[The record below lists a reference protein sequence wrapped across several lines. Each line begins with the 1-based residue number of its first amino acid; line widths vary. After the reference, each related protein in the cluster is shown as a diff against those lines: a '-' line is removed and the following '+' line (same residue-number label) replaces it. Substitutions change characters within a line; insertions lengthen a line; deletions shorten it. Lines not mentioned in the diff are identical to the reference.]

1 MYANFFGSW
10 TEATSLIDAREEPTN
25 ETTES
30 DPSPDTRE
38 ESNSSPVL
46 NGDKDSILTW
56 EDIPGNSRLPSPIAV
71 QVKEKKRTRSNRV
84 EGRYLVADL
93 NGKEFELK
101 VWQKHGLDIEW
112 DVDTWYVLREARG
125 TVWESDGEVHR
136 LLDST
141 RDLTAIECETRPSTP
156 IKG

>member
-1 MYANFFGSW
+1 
-10 TEATSLIDAREEPTN
+10 
-25 ETTES
+25 
-30 DPSPDTRE
+30 
-38 ESNSSPVL
+38 
-46 NGDKDSILTW
+46 
-56 EDIPGNSRLPSPIAV
+56 
-71 QVKEKKRTRSNRV
+71 VKEKKPTRSNRV

-101 VWQKHGLDIEW
+101 VWQKHGLNIEW

-141 RDLTAIECETRPSTP
+141 RDLTASECETRPSTP
-156 IKG
+156 IKRYKCWKWMKKARRLLISYRRHR